1 MKSKVVRVRRCPLW
15 ADCWILTLIFLC
27 NGLQQIKREELP
39 CLLQLFFDY
48 VSENEIFYIKYIG
61 NSKKVNSLFNF
72 FYYFYYKYYFNCKK
86 DIFFRKIF
94 SFEGEGTSSRPLFLV
109 GGYRVVWVACW
120 CSWKIYPIFC
130 LFWNY

>member
-1 MKSKVVRVRRCPLW
+1 MHAVAVLVLKSKVVRLDVALSKQ
-15 ADCWILTLIFLC
+15 IVEYITLIFLC
-27 NGLQQIKREELP
+27 NGLRQIKREELS

-94 SFEGEGTSSRPLFLV
+94 SFEGGGTSSRPLFLV

-120 CSWKIYPIFC
+120 WS
-130 LFWNY
+130 